1 MQKITKYLC
10 GLIQQAAKIT
20 NKSFNVYH
28 KDDFGDLVTDID
40 REVENFL
47 IEKLTDK
54 FPEYDI
60 VSEEFNPDKELSTNC
75 FVIDPIDGTVNF
87 AAGLPLW
94 GMQIAAIENGEV
106 IASVIYLPRFNE
118 LYYADQ
124 NGAFLNGKQL
134 EMTPDSQ
141 NEKQIYSV
149 TGSNTPIVLQKGT
162 KVNSRSFRCI
172 NSASVTY
179 SWIAAGHM
187 NGYCL
192 CEDKKWDYIP
202 GMFLVK
208 MAGGFVQDR
217 PGHHAAATNQT
228 MLDFFDEI
236 LATNSIKKADVKTS
250 AKSTTKKTK

>member
-20 NKSFNVYH
+20 NKSFHVYN

-94 GMQIAAIENGEV
+94 GMQIAAIENSEV
-106 IASVIYLPRFNE
+106 VASVIYLPKFNE

-124 NGAFLNGKQL
+124 NGAFLNGERLEITPVRFNHKQL
-134 EMTPDSQ
+134 
-141 NEKQIYSV
+141 YSI
-149 TGSNTPIVLQKGT
+149 TGNTFPIALQKG
-162 KVNSRSFRCI
+162 KNINSRHFRCI
-172 NSASVTY
+172 NSGSTTFAWV
-179 SWIAAGHM
+179 AAGRLD
-187 NGYCL
+187 GYCL
-192 CEDKKWDYIP
+192 CDDKKWDYMP
-202 GMFLVK
+202 GLYLVK
-208 MAGGFVQDR
+208 MAGGCVKDEPGKHIAAVNQEMIEFYDSLFVQ
-217 PGHHAAATNQT
+217 PIEEKHIATR
-228 MLDFFDEI
+228 
-236 LATNSIKKADVKTS
+236 KKTV
-250 AKSTTKKTK
+250 TKK